1 MLARYDHSTARAAT
15 RSCVSLQCYLLRC
28 DFFMALLSLLSIF
41 LSFSLEPLYPGLA
54 GFNGLHR
61 AYFPLYPGALDSP
74 DFVPRSR
81 RAVPGRVLPPSVLT
95 YGYCGSLGVQLCSFG
110 GTCFVVVH
118 VPPSVKACKWSV
130 SVQGIGNGRCAAGC
144 ASEVRIWSSS
154 IF

>member
-61 AYFPLYPGALDSP
+61 ATTFRCIQARWIHRISSPGLAAPCPAVFFHPRCPPMVTAARALRAHRFRVNDRNGRIHLRILLTAQSSP
-74 DFVPRSR
+74 
-81 RAVPGRVLPPSVLT
+81 
-95 YGYCGSLGVQLCSFG
+95 SFG
-110 GTCFVVVH
+110 RTELIYYIH
-118 VPPSVKACKWSV
+118 VPF
-130 SVQGIGNGRCAAGC
+130 IT
-144 ASEVRIWSSS
+144 
-154 IF
+154 

>member
-1 MLARYDHSTARAAT
+1 MLARYDHSTVRAAT

-61 AYFPLYPGALDSP
+61 ATTFRCIQARWIHRISSPGLAAPCPAVFFHPRCPPMVTHGEIGRLDLTFIFFERHLTDRRGRALGLGNYTP
-74 DFVPRSR
+74 MKDFVSD
-81 RAVPGRVLPPSVLT
+81 
-95 YGYCGSLGVQLCSFG
+95 GVAFL
-110 GTCFVVVH
+110 
-118 VPPSVKACKWSV
+118 
-130 SVQGIGNGRCAAGC
+130 N
-144 ASEVRIWSSS
+144 